1 MRSEFYE
8 DFPQLA
14 ARTTWT
20 YSGTPEALAE
30 LLTMAGV
37 EVEGVITRGG
47 HLDKVVVAQILSRE
61 QHPNADRLSVCKV
74 NDGSGQPPRQIVCG
88 AKNFKEGDKVPLA
101 LPGAELPGD
110 VKISVGKLRG
120 VESEGML
127 CSAKELRLADDAEGL
142 LILSPE
148 APVGMAVGE
157 LFPPDTIFDLE
168 ITPNRSDLLSH
179 FGLAREV
186 AALSGATLKNP
197 LEAMETPP
205 GGDPVAHLLVVVA
218 ANAREACPFYTAR
231 VIEDVQVGPSPEWL
245 RSRLESVGVRSINNV
260 VDVTNYVMMELGQPL
275 HAFDATA
282 VGLSGIG
289 VRWASP
295 GEELKALD
303 GRTYKLSPHHL
314 VIAQVSDE
322 KAVGESVEG
331 LAGVMGGEESGVTAA
346 TTRIILESA
355 YFAPAGIRRTSRE
368 LGLSSE
374 ASYRFERGVDPE
386 GVLDASR
393 RAEDLLLQVCGG
405 TSLGLV
411 QTRAFHGHDGH
422 DNEAAEPVPLRLSR
436 VEQMLGEPITT
447 ARVDEILT
455 GFGLERVGGTP
466 DEDEDEEDETEWIVP
481 SYRLDLRR
489 EIDLIEEIVR
499 VHGLDRVESRIGGWV
514 APSSAVD
521 KEYDFQISL
530 KRRLAGMGFVEARSA
545 TLVRHDPSTGSLALV
560 PSPLLPA
567 GATLKNPLNEEN
579 SGLRGTLLLGLLAAA
594 GRNVRQGV
602 ANLRL
607 FEIGR
612 VFDAKFSP
620 GKPEPWLVSLV
631 MTGSAQPHSW
641 RHGNTTRVLDLYDL
655 RAVLQDLVST
665 AKVEFRPV
673 TSSFGPNASV
683 GLVAEVLLN
692 GQFAGG
698 VAQLAPARVKELE
711 LRGDVFMAELR
722 ISTLASAKEFTPLP
736 RFPSVT
742 RDLAVVV
749 DHTFYHGQ
757 IDDALRSA
765 KEPLLSSVELFDVFT
780 DDRGEKIAAGKKSLA
795 YSLTFRAED
804 RTLRAEEVNAAHAR
818 LKGVLQAGF
827 GGLQFRE

>member
-1 MRSEFYE
+1 MKVSLNWLREYV
-8 DFPQLA
+8 DYA
-14 ARTTWT
+14 
-20 YSGTPEALAE
+20 GTPEALAE

-37 EVEGVITRGG
+37 EVEGVETRGG
-47 HLDKVVVAQILSRE
+47 HLEKVVVAQVISRG

-74 NDGSGQPPRQIVCG
+74 DDGFGQGPRQIVCG

-110 VKISVGKLRG
+110 VKIKVGKLRG

-148 APVGMAVGE
+148 APVGMAIGE
-157 LFPPDTIFDLE
+157 LFPPDTVFDLE

-197 LEAMETPP
+197 LDAMETPP
-205 GGDPVAHLLVVVA
+205 GGDPAAHLLVVVA

-231 VIEDVQVGPSPEWL
+231 VIENVQVGPSPEWL
-245 RSRLESVGVRSINNV
+245 RSRLESVGVRPINNV

-275 HAFDATA
+275 HAFDAA
-282 VGLSGIG
+282 HVGLSGIG
-289 VRWASP
+289 VRLASP
-295 GEELKALD
+295 GEQLKALD
-303 GRTYKLSPHHL
+303 GRTYKLSEHHL

-322 KAVGESVEG
+322 KAVGEGVEG
-331 LAGVMGGEESGVTAA
+331 LAGIMGGEESGVTTA
-346 TTRIILESA
+346 TKRIILESA

-393 RAEDLLLQVCGG
+393 RAEDLLLQICGG
-405 TSLGLV
+405 TSLGLA
-411 QTRAFHGHDGH
+411 QTKAFHGHDGH
-422 DNEAAEPVPLRLSR
+422 DGEAAEPVPLRLSR

-455 GFGLERVGGTP
+455 GFGLERVGGAP
-466 DEDEDEEDETEWIVP
+466 DEDEPEADETEWIVP

-499 VHGLDRVESRIGGWV
+499 VHGLERVEGRIGGWV

-521 KEYDFQISL
+521 DEYDFALDL
-530 KRRLAGMGFVEARSA
+530 KRRLAGMGFSEARNVS
-545 TLVRHDPSTGSLALV
+545 LV
-560 PSPLLPA
+560 PFDPA
-567 GATLKNPLNEEN
+567 PGGVPLKNPLGTE
-579 SGLRGTLLLGLLAAA
+579 SAMLRGSLVPGLLAVAS
-594 GRNVRQGV
+594 RNVRQGV
-602 ANLRL
+602 NGLRL

-612 VFDAKFSP
+612 IFRP
-620 GKPEPWLVSLV
+620 GDLTAKPEPLRLALL
-631 MTGSAQPHSW
+631 MTG
-641 RHGNTTRVLDLYDL
+641 TTRSMAQWRGEVRHYDSHDLKGVLERLMPEL
-655 RAVLQDLVST
+655 ALVLAQAPPDRFLAMKSNVQIIGSRVQSSPNGYFGQVEST
-665 AKVEFRPV
+665 LAK
-673 TSSFGPNASV
+673 S
-683 GLVAEVLLN
+683 
-692 GQFAGG
+692 
-698 VAQLAPARVKELE
+698 LE
-711 LRGDVFMAELR
+711 LRADVFVAEIEFQAMRAPALAARKLR
-722 ISTLASAKEFTPLP
+722 LP
-736 RFPSVT
+736 ARFPSVT
-742 RDLAVVV
+742 RDLAVIVGREV
-749 DHTFYHGQ
+749 TYEQ
-757 IDDALRSA
+757 IALA
-765 KEPLLSSVELFDVFT
+765 MQQTKEPLLESIELFDVFT
-780 DDRGEKIAAGKKSLA
+780 DDRGEKIAADKKSLA